1 MEITKAKMVREKTGA
16 GMPIILKC
24 MKKFPKA
31 NVEELVDLIRY
42 IGEAVYHKK
51 PVEEVFKEF
60 I

>member
-1 MEITKAKMVREKTGA
+1 MEMTKAKMVRKKTGA

-31 NVEELVDLIRY
+31 NIEELVDIIRY